1 MTIAIRTLLET
12 DRQAVLGLLGELT
25 AHEASL
31 NANRTTGPAAAAA
44 CLADDTEKAAEHGGA
59 QFIAEMD
66 GRAIGY
72 LALRL
77 GRTGPFVHDH
87 LRDHVYIENIVVAG
101 AHRST
106 GVGQMLLARAELFAR
121 EAGCKVLQL
130 GVLTGNEIALQ
141 AYRRAGFEGFAIEM
155 AKRLD

>member
-1 MTIAIRTLLET
+1 MAISIRPILET
-12 DRQAVLGLLGELT
+12 DREEVLGLLLELT
-25 AHEASL
+25 AHEATL
-31 NANRTTGPAAAAA
+31 NADRATGPAAAAA
-44 CLADDTEKAAEHGGA
+44 CLADDTLKAAEHGGA
-59 QFIAEMD
+59 QFVAEMD

-87 LRDHVYIENIVVAG
+87 LRDHVYIENVVVAAARRG
-101 AHRST
+101 T

-130 GVLTGNEIALQ
+130 GVLTGNDIALD
-141 AYRRAGFEGFAIEM
+141 AYRRAGFKGFALEM
-155 AKRLD
+155 AKIID